1 MADKTPKKVRGVVTK
16 SVQYKENDKII
27 TVLTAEEGLIT
38 IYCHGAKSNKSKFLT
53 SARLF
58 CYSDFIVTQKGDFYY
73 LKEADYIEAFFN
85 IVNSMDKLFLGQYFL
100 EAVNEVCVESEGQEG
115 ILRLLL
121 NSLYALSENLC
132 EPPVIK
138 AVFEMRLC
146 SEIGVLPELTQC
158 HFCGKQN
165 DGTLYFDVKNGDV
178 VCSQCLLGFEKGF
191 SAQEGSSA
199 VLKAL
204 SPSVATAI
212 RYVASS
218 KIERVFSFTLT
229 KGAFDDFADICEK
242 YFLNQVGRSFK
253 TLDIYN
259 QQIKNS

>member
-1 MADKTPKKVRGVVTK
+1 MADNTPKKVRGIVTR

-27 TVLTAEEGLIT
+27 TVLTAEEGLIS

-58 CYSDFIVTQKGDFYY
+58 CYSDLVITKKGDFYY
-73 LKEADYIEAFFN
+73 LKESDYIEAFFK

-100 EAVNEVCVESEGQEG
+100 EAINEVCIEGENQSS

-121 NSLYALSENLC
+121 NSLYALSEDVC
-132 EPPVIK
+132 PPSMIK

-146 SEIGVLPELTQC
+146 SEIGVLPELNCC

-165 DGTLYFDVKNGDV
+165 DGTLYFDVKNGDL
-178 VCSQCLLGFEKGF
+178 VCKKCLLGFEK
-191 SAQEGSSA
+191 QSSFTELSSG

-204 SPSVATAI
+204 SPSVQNAI
-212 RYVASS
+212 KYVATS
-218 KIERVFSFTLT
+218 KIERVFAFSLTDEAFESF
-229 KGAFDDFADICEK
+229 FDICEN

-259 QQIKNS
+259 QQIKK